1 MALTFEWDQKK
12 AEQNNRKH
20 GVIFE
25 DATTVFSD
33 PLSLTIYDPVHFDQ
47 EDRFVTIGMALSKR
61 LLIVVHTDRGEDIR
75 IISSRLA
82 TLSERQRYEE
92 R

>member
-33 PLSLTIYDPVHFDQ
+33 PLSLTIYDPVHSGQ
-47 EDRFVTIGMALSKR
+47 EDRFITIGMALSKR